1 MGTMEEKERTH
12 HRETHGRSS
21 DVIESISID
30 KVKGPNVFE
39 RAKEEIEAL
48 VDTIRSNKNHDHD
61 NDHYPRTKKD
71 EKKVEAPNLHDKSKE
86 ESEVD
91 IHIVKEKV
99 HKRETHGKSND
110 VDENTPLNKI
120 KGPNIFQR
128 AKEEIEAIAGTI
140 HPRTEPDLKPQE
152 ETQENFWGFFAR
164 LFEKICSP
172 HNAKR
177 D

>member
-1 MGTMEEKERTH
+1 MPCLQ
-12 HRETHGRSS
+12 SLFCDS
-21 DVIESISID
+21 
-30 KVKGPNVFE
+30 
-39 RAKEEIEAL
+39 L
-48 VDTIRSNKNHDHD
+48 V
-61 NDHYPRTKKD
+61 

-86 ESEVD
+86 ETEVD

-99 HKRETHGKSND
+99 HKRETHGQSND

-152 ETQENFWGFFAR
+152 ETQENFRGFFAR